1 MQEYETAGVIEARM
15 SGGFYRFKWGYGKTL
30 QELGKAHNLE
40 LLAEHPTGPGDYD
53 ANPVMS
59 AVNRAAVAAATRS
72 REPGDGRRRPFNPG
86 DDYVD
91 GEE

>member
-1 MQEYETAGVIEARM
+1 MQEYETAGVIERM
-15 SGGFYRFKWGYGKTL
+15 SGGFYRFCTGGYGKTL

-53 ANPVMS
+53 VNPVMS
-59 AVNRAAVAAATRS
+59 AVNPPPWRGNKVK
-72 REPGDGRRRPFNPG
+72 EGDGRRRPFNSG